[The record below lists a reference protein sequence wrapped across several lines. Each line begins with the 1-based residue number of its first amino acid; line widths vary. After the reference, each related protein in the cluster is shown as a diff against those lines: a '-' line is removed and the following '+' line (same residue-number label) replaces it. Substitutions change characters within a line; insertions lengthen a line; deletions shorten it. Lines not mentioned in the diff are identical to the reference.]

1 MQFIVTGFSPVITY
15 RQGDHMKKYI
25 LGIMLIFS
33 LLGLAACSAE
43 QVVGKS
49 SIRTGITHVET
60 HPSQGDVR
68 KIAGGEAR
76 LVADETGIFVNMT
89 TDELEDNH
97 VYTLW
102 VITINNPEVCQAN
115 PCTPPEIL
123 GQSDALH
130 SNVTWGDSLLYSD
143 EARME
148 FTAFLPVGEVVEG
161 WFGNGLTNPLGA
173 EIHLIIND
181 HGEVIPEMAA
191 NMLNTYRGGCS
202 DDSLP
207 PPFPDSAKA
216 DGESGPNPCRLI
228 QDAVFMQDKSK

>member
-1 MQFIVTGFSPVITY
+1 
-15 RQGDHMKKYI
+15 
-25 LGIMLIFS
+25 
-33 LLGLAACSAE
+33 
-43 QVVGKS
+43 
-49 SIRTGITHVET
+49 
-60 HPSQGDVR
+60 
-68 KIAGGEAR
+68 
-76 LVADETGIFVNMT
+76 
-89 TDELEDNH
+89 
-97 VYTLW
+97 
-102 VITINNPEVCQAN
+102 
-115 PCTPPEIL
+115 
-123 GQSDALH
+123 
-130 SNVTWGDSLLYSD
+130 
-143 EARME
+143 ME